1 MRTPC
6 KGWRGSDFGVSRFER
21 FCEIWII
28 SSKLSLGYLTIHGLH
43 TACIYCVLLLY
54 HSFCWTW
61 EPVDFLNIHYRS
73 PGLWGRWTSEIHEAI
88 SNSCMWKRKSATIWW
103 GSSQQLYYYIHIY
116 IYLCVCSIYTYAALL
131 QVNRVFASSTDA
143 NRTRFRDQGQETQD
157 LPVGELY
164 CTNSGVGNQSQ
175 YGRVF
180 RDEKNHKETWGC
192 VQLVS
197 ANMSYVFTI
206 YCTFGIASGRID
218 HSTCS

>member
-1 MRTPC
+1 M
-6 KGWRGSDFGVSRFER
+6 
-21 FCEIWII
+21 
-28 SSKLSLGYLTIHGLH
+28 
-43 TACIYCVLLLY
+43 
-54 HSFCWTW
+54 
-61 EPVDFLNIHYRS
+61 
-73 PGLWGRWTSEIHEAI
+73 
-88 SNSCMWKRKSATIWW
+88 
-103 GSSQQLYYYIHIY
+103 
-116 IYLCVCSIYTYAALL
+116 CSIYTYAALL

-180 RDEKNHKETWGC
+180 RDEKKHKETWGC